1 MRKLEGLGHFLTS
14 IQVIPWSKL
23 EKRAKKPLRRRNP
36 QWLMLKCPFLFWQS
50 QSWGEASE
58 QYENLPKPNPVRVV
72 VNPERNLDAVK
83 PVFTPSFYKVMGMLN
98 ETMSPKPQDTLES
111 ACANE
116 TARIS
121 AGIISFWVAI
131 PPPSDV
137 QAVLLVPLH
146 YPDLHSLWW
155 PS

>member
-1 MRKLEGLGHFLTS
+1 M
-14 IQVIPWSKL
+14 
-23 EKRAKKPLRRRNP
+23 
-36 QWLMLKCPFLFWQS
+36 
-50 QSWGEASE
+50 
-58 QYENLPKPNPVRVV
+58 PKPNPVRVV

-146 YPDLHSLWW
+146 CPDLHSLW
-155 PS
+155 